1 MEGDE
6 GAIFRKAPDWK
17 SLFLLKIIK
26 QILGCP
32 NKEYNA
38 IFKHIHQNIKAYH
51 RSKKKS
57 GLINDGKNIFAYW
70 KESKQ
75 SESLGNKLDFF
86 QIQLG
91 GLSGGTTP
99 GKFYSFFFHLNWHK
113 III

>member
-1 MEGDE
+1 MQSSSTF
-6 GAIFRKAPDWK
+6 I
-17 SLFLLKIIK
+17 KISRPIT
-26 QILGCP
+26 
-32 NKEYNA
+32 EV
-38 IFKHIHQNIKAYH
+38 
-51 RSKKKS
+51 KKKS

-99 GKFYSFFFHLNWHK
+99 GKFYSFFFHLN
-113 III
+113 